1 MTFMTN
7 NDFTQPLL
15 AWYDQN
21 GRKNLPWQYPV
32 DVYRIWV
39 SEIML
44 QQTQVKTV
52 IPYFERFIHRFPT
65 LETLAAT
72 SLDEVLNYW
81 AGLGYYSRGR
91 NLHKAAQIIKNK
103 FQGQCPKTYE
113 DWLSL
118 PGVGESTAAAICSQA
133 FNQQTPIL
141 DGNVKRVLCRYF
153 FIDQPINLAATQKKL
168 WSLAH
173 QCMSQHAS
181 RRYTQAIMDLG
192 ALCCTRHK
200 PQCTQCPLA
209 KTCLA
214 FQKKIHELP
223 VPKPKIIRP
232 IHQQHF
238 LLITH
243 QKQIYLEKRPNV
255 GIWGGLWCLPSIE
268 FSDCLATYMRST
280 YQLEINNIQE
290 LITFKH
296 SFTHYHLHI
305 KAITLETTPPTI
317 SVDKGKYFTR
327 DELPFLG
334 LAKPISKILECF
346 YKK

>member
-15 AWYDQN
+15 AWYDKN

-214 FQKKIHELP
+214 FQKKMHELP

-255 GIWGGLWCLPSIE
+255 GIWGGLWCLPNDALNSANKDLKLLCI
-268 FSDCLATYMRST
+268 
-280 YQLEINNIQE
+280 
-290 LITFKH
+290 FKH
-296 SFTHYHLHI
+296 SFTHCHWLITASGLNI
-305 KAITLETTPPTI
+305 KNLTAHQKLWPGKWFDI
-317 SVDKGKYFTR
+317 S
-327 DELPFLG
+327 ELANLG
-334 LAKPISKILECF
+334 LPAPIRKILRLSD
-346 YKK
+346 YASA